1 MNKYMLIKNEG
12 LIDRLIRFLLAE
24 ILVIL
29 AWFWLAGAIQII
41 AYALAAVMFL
51 TASLGFC
58 GLYQILGINTNK
70 KKIGKSKVVIIIA
83 SLVFVAVAMAGIYY
97 SLFFTKKIFL
107 EDYNRMNNYYKQTL
121 FNTGQ
126 DKRSES
132 ITNYDLLVREYSVFS
147 KKYTA
152 YHPQVIASD
161 KNFNDD
167 LAKVEVLIGG
177 LKDKVY
183 TGDLKSAH
191 TDFEAVRPI
200 FQDILK
206 RNNFSMLAVYL
217 VDFHDSMEKVI
228 EAADKN
234 NADGVISAYIEA
246 DEKLKAVEEVANDE
260 EIANIRTK
268 LNTLLQSAQNGS
280 LDVLSSQ
287 AAELKSS
294 FVKVYLKRG

>member
-1 MNKYMLIKNEG
+1 MLIKNEG
-12 LIDRLIRFLLAE
+12 LVDRLSRLLLAE
-24 ILVIL
+24 ILAIL
-29 AWFWLAGAIQII
+29 AWFWLAGTIQII
-41 AYALAAVMFL
+41 AYILAVLML
-51 TASLGFC
+51 MTAIIGFC

-70 KKIGKSKVVIIIA
+70 RAVKKRKLIIVIAGLIFIA
-83 SLVFVAVAMAGIYY
+83 IAVAGIYY

-107 EDYNRMNNYYKQTL
+107 EDYNKMNNYYKQTL

-126 DKRSES
+126 EKRADSV
-132 ITNYDLLVREYSVFS
+132 TNYDQLVREYAVFS
-147 KKYTA
+147 KKYST
-152 YHPQVIASD
+152 YHPQVIRTDS
-161 KNFNDD
+161 NFYAD
-167 LAKVEVLIGG
+167 LAKVDILIGG

-228 EAADKN
+228 EEADKK
-234 NADGVISAYIEA
+234 NADGVINTYVEA

-260 EIANIRTK
+260 EIVNIRTK
-268 LNTLLQSAQNGS
+268 LNTLLETAKNNQIEN
-280 LDVLSSQ
+280 LSTQ

>member
-1 MNKYMLIKNEG
+1 MLIKNEG
-12 LIDRLIRFLLAE
+12 LIDRLSRFLLAE
-24 ILVIL
+24 ILAIL
-29 AWFWLAGAIQII
+29 AWFWLAGTIQII
-41 AYALAAVMFL
+41 AYILAAIMLV
-51 TASLGFC
+51 TAVLGFC

-70 KKIGKSKVVIIIA
+70 RAIKKRMLVIVIA
-83 SLVFVAVAMAGIYY
+83 ILIFIAVAVAGIYY

-107 EDYNRMNNYYKQTL
+107 EDYNKMNNYYKQTL

-126 DKRSES
+126 EKRTES
-132 ITNYDLLVREYSVFS
+132 ITNYDQLVHEYAIFS
-147 KKYTA
+147 KKYTT
-152 YHPQVIASD
+152 YRPQAIKSD
-161 KNFNDD
+161 DNFNND
-167 LAKVEVLIGG
+167 LVKVEILIGG

-206 RNNFSMLAVYL
+206 RNNFSLLAVYL

-228 EAADKN
+228 EEADKK
-234 NADGVISAYIEA
+234 NANGVITTYVEA

-260 EIANIRTK
+260 EIVNIRTK
-268 LNTLLQSAQNGS
+268 LNTLLETAKNGS
-280 LDVLSSQ
+280 VENLSAQ